1 MSNEEKIEQGLLFV
15 SELLP
20 YMPQITE
27 NTLRVWMIGLRK
39 YTPEQVEFGFDHFIQ
54 TLTSDY
60 KSSKHTP
67 MPGDIAKII
76 DEFFNASWSEAWQQV
91 FKAACGS
98 GVLTNVDGVTT
109 HAPQFGDHVIARAV
123 ERIGGL
129 KEIALATDDR
139 IATIR
144 AQFRDVYK
152 NELNSARQAETAA
165 IYGLEPGRVA
175 APIQIGGQVIQ
186 FPVRTM
192 PQILESEKC

>member
-20 YMPQITE
+20 YMAQITE

-39 YTPEQVEFGFDHFIQ
+39 YTPEQIEFGFDHFIQ

-76 DEFFNASWSEAWQQV
+76 DEFFQVGWVEAWQQV
-91 FKAACGS
+91 LKAACGA
-98 GVLTNVDGVTT
+98 GVLSGVDGVTT
-109 HAPQFGDHVIARAV
+109 HAPQFRDPVIARAV

-129 KEIALATDDR
+129 KEIALASDDR

-152 NELNSARQAETAA
+152 NELISAKQAETAA
-165 IYGLEPGRVA
+165 IYGLEPGRAV
-175 APIQIGGQVIQ
+175 APIQISGRVIQ
-186 FPVRTM
+186 FPMRTM